1 MIDMYENILTRFK
14 SIFKKN
20 PPKSKALSTDA
31 EGMFFVLWGW
41 ALPLLISLTV
51 GWLGMACFEVWLEG
65 LNGRY
70 RPIVMASGPAS
81 SGQEDDVENL
91 SAFLRVNPFRV
102 SPMPGQSSPEPVAEE
117 APPPAVGSMAGAIL
131 KGTSPGFMAWM
142 EHEGN
147 LKLVR
152 LGESFDGY
160 TLEEVTYLAA
170 TFVKENECVVKEI
183 AYSGGS
189 ATLVSSRSPPPPP
202 VAVQAY
208 VPQAVSNQP
217 IYPVAVI
224 PSYTEVDMSNYALG
238 NPFEEIRKI
247 RIVPGGAAQGL
258 KVDWLSDDSILARLG
273 VEPGDVLREIN
284 SNSINNL
291 MDITNSLDMEHTY
304 NFTVEVMRNG
314 EPTTLEYYVR

>member
-1 MIDMYENILTRFK
+1 MNVIVMYKNIFTRLK

-20 PPKSKALSTDA
+20 PPESRALSTDA

-41 ALPLLISLTV
+41 ALPFLISLTV

-65 LNGRY
+65 LNGRN
-70 RPIVMASGPAS
+70 RPIVMSSGPVS
-81 SGQEDDVENL
+81 SGQEDDADNL

-102 SPMPGQSSPEPVAEE
+102 TPKPGESSPEPVGEE

-142 EHEGN
+142 EYEGN

-152 LGESFDGY
+152 LGESFDDY

-170 TFVKENECVVKEI
+170 TFVKENEYVVKEI

-189 ATLVSSRSPPPPP
+189 PTLVSSRSSP

-208 VPQAVSNQP
+208 APQEMSNQP

-224 PSYTEVDMSNYALG
+224 PNYTEVDLSNYALG

-247 RIVPGGAAQGL
+247 RIAPGGAAEGL

-284 SNSINNL
+284 SNTINNL
-291 MDITNSLDMEHTY
+291 MDVTNSLDMEHTY